1 MAASSPDGWKG
12 FASPLDEAQIINMMA
27 RLRPRHHVNERKRP
41 WPGGRKPSAHQAE
54 PRRSSSPS
62 ENVHAML
69 MLKSE
74 HEMDDNQ
81 KTATLHFADNEFFIG
96 VTPSGHAQVIETN
109 SARSTAATPMEL
121 LLLALGG
128 CTGVDVISILKK
140 KRQQVTDYR
149 IEVSGERSDEF
160 PKRFTKLMVK
170 HIVRGH
176 NVTEQAVARAIE
188 LSETKYCSVA
198 ATMRGGV
205 EIVTSYE
212 IIEDDQTEAAA

>member
-1 MAASSPDGWKG
+1 
-12 FASPLDEAQIINMMA
+12 
-27 RLRPRHHVNERKRP
+27 
-41 WPGGRKPSAHQAE
+41 
-54 PRRSSSPS
+54 
-62 ENVHAML
+62 
-69 MLKSE
+69 
-74 HEMDDNQ
+74 MDDNQ

-109 SARSTAATPMEL
+109 SARGTAATPMEL

-128 CTGVDVISILKK
+128 CTAVDVISILKK

-149 IEVSGERSDEF
+149 IEVSGERRDEF
-160 PKRFTKLMVK
+160 PRRFTKLMVK

-176 NVTEQAVARAIE
+176 GVAEQAVVRAIE

-198 ATMRGGV
+198 ATLRGGV

-212 IIEDDQTEAAA
+212 IIEDNQTEATA